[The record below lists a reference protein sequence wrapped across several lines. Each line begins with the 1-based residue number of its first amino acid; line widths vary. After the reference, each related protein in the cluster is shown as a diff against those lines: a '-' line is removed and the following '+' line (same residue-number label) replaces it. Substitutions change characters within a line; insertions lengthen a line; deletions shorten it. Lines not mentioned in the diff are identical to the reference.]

1 MLLLGLLLMGG
12 TAAFTGLLIS
22 DNLSGGP
29 DYTVTM
35 FGTDIATLNTLGVF
49 LAGIALGLVF
59 CLAAGMAMAGAG
71 RSRSRR
77 AELRTLR
84 RRARAHEAAATTPA
98 GTTGAR
104 TAGTT
109 DTADTATTTTGKTTA
124 TVPSRRS
131 RMHLFGH

>member
-1 MLLLGLLLMGG
+1 MLLLGLLLMGA

-59 CLAAGMAMAGAG
+59 CVAAGMAMAGAG

-84 RRARAHEAAATTPA
+84 RRARAHEAAAATPA
-98 GTTGAR
+98 GTTD
-104 TAGTT
+104 AG
-109 DTADTATTTTGKTTA
+109 TADTATTTTGKTTA

>member
-1 MLLLGLLLMGG
+1 MLLLGLLLMGA

-71 RSRSRR
+71 RSRSRH
-77 AELRTLR
+77 AELRALR
-84 RRARAHEAAATTPA
+84 RRARAHEAATAATAAPA
-98 GTTGAR
+98 DTTTGDR
-104 TAGTT
+104 
-109 DTADTATTTTGKTTA
+109 TADTTTTTTGKTTA

>member
-1 MLLLGLLLMGG
+1 MLLLGLLLMGA

-71 RSRSRR
+71 RSRSRH
-77 AELRTLR
+77 AELRALR
-84 RRARAHEAAATTPA
+84 RRARAHEAAAATPD
-98 GTTGAR
+98 
-104 TAGTT
+104 GTT
-109 DTADTATTTTGKTTA
+109 DAGTADAGTTTTTGKTTA

>member
-1 MLLLGLLLMGG
+1 MLLLGLLLMGA

-59 CLAAGMAMAGAG
+59 CVAAGMAMAGAG

-77 AELRTLR
+77 AELRALR
-84 RRARAHEAAATTPA
+84 RRARAHEAAAATPA
-98 GTTGAR
+98 GTTD
-104 TAGTT
+104 AG
-109 DTADTATTTTGKTTA
+109 TADTTTTTTGKTTTA
-124 TVPSRRS
+124 VPSRRS